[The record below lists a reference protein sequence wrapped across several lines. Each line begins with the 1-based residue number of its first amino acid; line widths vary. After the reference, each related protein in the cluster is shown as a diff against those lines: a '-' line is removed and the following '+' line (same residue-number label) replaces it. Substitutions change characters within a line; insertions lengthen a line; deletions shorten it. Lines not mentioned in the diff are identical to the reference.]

1 MKSIIKLMVVF
12 VCVVSLVA
20 CGRKDT
26 TVSANKDGV
35 LYEAG
40 VGVSFY
46 YPSDFKLSEG
56 NPNDGVTRFTKE
68 NQILFYKVEE
78 NEYDNDTDQLSELYK
93 GELEA
98 SGVSSCSKVT
108 VLEFMD
114 ELKADQVLQE
124 KAKSLPNVEVFLHS
138 QSLEVVG
145 DGDKVTGLR
154 VKDRKTD
161 AERVID
167 LDGIFVQIGLAANSG
182 VFRDVVETNKP
193 GEIVID
199 AHCRTNVP
207 GIYAA
212 GDVSTV
218 PYKQIIIAMGEGAKA
233 ALSAFEDRMR
243 GLIG

>member
-20 CGRKDT
+20 CGKKDT
-26 TVSANKDGV
+26 TVSANRDGV

-98 SGVSSCSKVT
+98 SEVSSLKVKRPA
-108 VLEFMD
+108 LESG
-114 ELKADQVLQE
+114 LKCYEYKGSYV
-124 KAKSLPNVEVFLHS
+124 K
-138 QSLEVVG
+138 
-145 DGDKVTGLR
+145 TGLKFIHL
-154 VKDRKTD
+154 VYFDDKNTYVYGYEANQKDFRKNLKKMIVYLESFTKSS
-161 AERVID
+161 
-167 LDGIFVQIGLAANSG
+167 GL
-182 VFRDVVETNKP
+182 
-193 GEIVID
+193 
-199 AHCRTNVP
+199 
-207 GIYAA
+207 
-212 GDVSTV
+212 
-218 PYKQIIIAMGEGAKA
+218 
-233 ALSAFEDRMR
+233 
-243 GLIG
+243 

>member
-20 CGRKDT
+20 CGKKDT

-98 SGVSSCSKVT
+98 SEVSSLKVKRPA
-108 VLEFMD
+108 LE
-114 ELKADQVLQE
+114 
-124 KAKSLPNVEVFLHS
+124 
-138 QSLEVVG
+138 
-145 DGDKVTGLR
+145 TGLKFIHLVYFDDKNTYVYGYEANR
-154 VKDRKTD
+154 KDFRKNLKKMIVYLESFTKSS
-161 AERVID
+161 
-167 LDGIFVQIGLAANSG
+167 GL
-182 VFRDVVETNKP
+182 
-193 GEIVID
+193 
-199 AHCRTNVP
+199 
-207 GIYAA
+207 
-212 GDVSTV
+212 
-218 PYKQIIIAMGEGAKA
+218 
-233 ALSAFEDRMR
+233 
-243 GLIG
+243 

>member
-20 CGRKDT
+20 CGKKDT

-98 SGVSSCSKVT
+98 SEVSSYVK
-108 VLEFMD
+108 
-114 ELKADQVLQE
+114 
-124 KAKSLPNVEVFLHS
+124 
-138 QSLEVVG
+138 
-145 DGDKVTGLR
+145 TGLKFIHLVYFDDKNTYVYGYEANR
-154 VKDRKTD
+154 KDFRKNLKKMIVYLESFTKSS
-161 AERVID
+161 
-167 LDGIFVQIGLAANSG
+167 GL
-182 VFRDVVETNKP
+182 
-193 GEIVID
+193 
-199 AHCRTNVP
+199 
-207 GIYAA
+207 
-212 GDVSTV
+212 
-218 PYKQIIIAMGEGAKA
+218 
-233 ALSAFEDRMR
+233 
-243 GLIG
+243 

>member
-20 CGRKDT
+20 CGKKDT

-98 SGVSSCSKVT
+98 SEVSSLKVKRPA
-108 VLEFMD
+108 LESG
-114 ELKADQVLQE
+114 LKCYEYKGSYV
-124 KAKSLPNVEVFLHS
+124 K
-138 QSLEVVG
+138 
-145 DGDKVTGLR
+145 TGLKFIHLVYFDDKNTYVYGYEANR
-154 VKDRKTD
+154 KDFRKNLKKMIVYLEYFTKSS
-161 AERVID
+161 
-167 LDGIFVQIGLAANSG
+167 GL
-182 VFRDVVETNKP
+182 
-193 GEIVID
+193 
-199 AHCRTNVP
+199 
-207 GIYAA
+207 
-212 GDVSTV
+212 
-218 PYKQIIIAMGEGAKA
+218 
-233 ALSAFEDRMR
+233 
-243 GLIG
+243 

>member
-20 CGRKDT
+20 CGKKDT

-98 SGVSSCSKVT
+98 SEVTLFIPSVFMPAIESELAVGEIEKRYFSLSLNPVWLEVSC
-108 VLEFMD
+108 
-114 ELKADQVLQE
+114 KAL
-124 KAKSLPNVEVFLHS
+124 SLPELSITCDVIPREALFMRS
-138 QSLEVVG
+138 ESL
-145 DGDKVTGLR
+145 
-154 VKDRKTD
+154 
-161 AERVID
+161 
-167 LDGIFVQIGLAANSG
+167 
-182 VFRDVVETNKP
+182 
-193 GEIVID
+193 
-199 AHCRTNVP
+199 
-207 GIYAA
+207 
-212 GDVSTV
+212 
-218 PYKQIIIAMGEGAKA
+218 
-233 ALSAFEDRMR
+233 LS
-243 GLIG
+243 I